1 MMPASY
7 AVWAPDAE
15 AVDLCLDGECIPLL
29 RRADGWWSGG
39 PPPRPGD
46 RYGFSLDGGPPRADP
61 RSGSQPDG
69 PEGFSAVLD
78 HGAFS
83 WHDGDWRGFEL
94 PGSVL
99 YELHVGTFSPEGT
112 FDGVIERLDH
122 LVALGVDAIE
132 VMPIAEFPGRLG
144 WGYDGVNLY
153 AAHHGYGGPD
163 GFKRLVDACH
173 RAGLGVILDV
183 VYNHLGPA
191 GNYLPE
197 FGPYFTD
204 RYSTG
209 WGAAVNFDGPESDE
223 VRRWVIDNAA
233 LWLRDYHVDGLRL
246 DAVHAIY
253 DVSARPFLEQLAD
266 EVAQLSVRLDRPL
279 TVIAESDRNDPR
291 FALPV
296 CSGGMG
302 LDAVWSDDWH
312 HAVHVALTG
321 ERTGYYADFGDAAL
335 LRAALSQ
342 GWAYDGRYSAFRR
355 RTHGRSPGELTDHQ
369 FVVTLQNHDQ
379 VGNRAL
385 GERITALVPAARARI
400 GAALLLTTP
409 FTPMLFQG
417 EEWGAATPF
426 QYFTDHTDPEL
437 GAAIRTGRRAEFAGW
452 GTDPEEVPDPQD
464 PRTFTRS
471 RLDWNELSAPAH
483 SAMLRWYT
491 QLIALRRSH
500 PDLGSGKAAAAVG
513 FDEVNGVLRV
523 ERGACLLLAN
533 LGRREVAVLEPTGCE
548 ILLAWNPTPRRDG
561 RTLSLPPDAVV
572 ILGRRP

>member
-1 MMPASY
+1 MTPEEY
-7 AVWAPDAE
+7 AVWAPGAA
-15 AVDLCLDGECIPLL
+15 AVDLCLDGERIPLL

-39 PPPRPGD
+39 PPPGPGD

-61 RSGSQPDG
+61 RSVSRPDG
-69 PEGFSAVLD
+69 PEGLCAVLD
-78 HGAFS
+78 HQTFA
-83 WHDGDWRGFEL
+83 WHDDDWAGFEL
-94 PGSVL
+94 PGCVL
-99 YELHVGTFSPEGT
+99 YELHVGTFSPAGT
-112 FDGVIERLDH
+112 FDGVVERLDH

-132 VMPIAEFPGRLG
+132 VMPIAEFPGRRG

-153 AAHHGYGGPD
+153 AVHHGYGGPD

-191 GNYLPE
+191 GNHLAE

-204 RYSTG
+204 RYTTG
-209 WGAAVNFDGPESDE
+209 WGAAVNFDGPDSDE
-223 VRRWVIDNAA
+223 VRRWVIDNA
-233 LWLRDYHVDGLRL
+233 LMWLRDFHVDGLRL
-246 DAVHAIY
+246 DAVHAIH
-253 DVSARPFLEQLAD
+253 DVSARPVLEQLAD
-266 EVAQLSVRLDRPL
+266 EVAQLSARLGRPL

-291 FALPV
+291 FALPAW
-296 CSGGMG
+296 SGGMG

-321 ERTGYYADFGDAAL
+321 ERGGWFEDFGDPALLVAAL
-335 LRAALSQ
+335 AQ

-355 RTHGRSPGELTDHQ
+355 RTHGRSPQQLTDHQ
-369 FVVTLQNHDQ
+369 FVVALQNHDQ

-385 GERITALVPAARARI
+385 GERITALVPPARARI
-400 GAALLLTTP
+400 GAALLLTSP

-417 EEWGAATPF
+417 EEWGASTPF
-426 QYFTDHTDPEL
+426 QYFTDHADPEL
-437 GAAIRTGRRAEFAGW
+437 AAAIRTGRRAEFSGW

-464 PRTFTRS
+464 PETFRRS
-471 RLDWNELSAPAH
+471 RLDWTELSAPAH

-500 PDLGSGKAAAAVG
+500 PDLGSGKAPAAVG

-523 ERGACLLLAN
+523 ERGTCLMLAN
-533 LGRREVAVLEPTGCE
+533 LGRREVALLEPAGCE
-548 ILLAWNPTPRRDG
+548 VLLASDPAPRRDG

-572 ILGRRP
+572 ILGRHP

>member
-1 MMPASY
+1 MRYS
-7 AVWAPDAE
+7 VWAPGHE
-15 AVDLCLDGECIPLL
+15 RVRL
-29 RRADGWWSGG
+29 RVADTDHEMTSDDTGWWQADA
-39 PPPRPGD
+39 PAGD
-46 RYGFSLDGGPPRADP
+46 YAFLLDDDDTPLPDP
-61 RSGSQPDG
+61 RSLWQPDG
-69 PEGFSAVLD
+69 VHGPTRPYD
-78 HGAFS
+78 HAAFR
-83 WHDGDWRGFEL
+83 WTDDTWTGKPL
-94 PGSVL
+94 PGAVL
-99 YELHVGTFSPEGT
+99 YELHIGTFTHGST
-112 FDGVIERLDH
+112 FDSAIDRLDH
-122 LVALGVDAIE
+122 LVDLGITHVE
-132 VMPIAEFPGRLG
+132 VMPVNAFDGVAG
-144 WGYDGVNLY
+144 WGYDGVLWG
-153 AAHHGYGGPD
+153 AVHEPYGGPD
-163 GFKRLVDACH
+163 GFKRFVDACH
-173 RAGLGVILDV
+173 GKGIAVVLDV
-183 VYNHLGPA
+183 VYNHLGPSGA
-191 GNYLPE
+191 YLAR
-197 FGPYFTD
+197 FGPYFTGSND
-204 RYSTG
+204 
-209 WGAAVNFDGPESDE
+209 WGPALNLDGHGSDP
-223 VRRWVIDNAA
+223 VRRYLIDNA
-233 LWLRDYHVDGLRL
+233 LGWLRDFHVDGLRL

-253 DVSARPFLEQLAD
+253 DVSARPVLEQLAD

-464 PRTFTRS
+464 
-471 RLDWNELSAPAH
+471 
-483 SAMLRWYT
+483 
-491 QLIALRRSH
+491 
-500 PDLGSGKAAAAVG
+500 
-513 FDEVNGVLRV
+513 
-523 ERGACLLLAN
+523 
-533 LGRREVAVLEPTGCE
+533 
-548 ILLAWNPTPRRDG
+548 
-561 RTLSLPPDAVV
+561 
-572 ILGRRP
+572 